1 MHACSLY
8 FLFVS
13 YLVGFEDPSFT
24 RPAPSLLTSRT
35 TEQRRL
41 LQLRQ
46 LCKGFWVFFNWF
58 LFIKYPVIWNSLPH
72 KNDGGGGGKHIII
85 LVLIIL
91 LLVFKGILQ
100 SACFMCEG
108 RELVIQ
114 GTKTLN
120 SKDWRRSSYHGYQWI
135 SQWSPL
141 ERFLLLSTSTKMF
154 PNFDLKL

>member
-1 MHACSLY
+1 MY

-13 YLVGFEDPSFT
+13 FLVGFQDPSFT
-24 RPAPSLLTSRT
+24 RPALSLLTSRT
-35 TEQRRL
+35 TEHRRL

-46 LCKGFWVFFNWF
+46 LCKGFFF
-58 LFIKYPVIWNSLPH
+58 LLIPLYEVIWNSLPH
-72 KNDGGGGGKHIII
+72 KNGVGGGKHIII

-91 LLVFKGILQ
+91 LLVFKGILL
-100 SACFMCEG
+100 SACFTYEG

-141 ERFLLLSTSTKMF
+141 ERFMLLNTSTKMF